1 MSRARDENETVTLA
15 APAAAEHAAGD
26 VLPDTCV
33 RIEVYVGD
41 LRQLFNAIDP
51 SPFREKDL
59 DPKAED
65 FIVGWAR
72 EAPPDAQLALLVHVD
87 RVGEVPA
94 SATFL
99 KDAVHEFFAHRAD
112 ATRQR
117 LRHLLRL
124 GRTSL
129 AIGLVFLASATVG
142 GQLLAE
148 ALTGWRFA
156 AIVTESL
163 LIGGWVA
170 MWRPLE
176 IFLYEWWPIRE
187 EARLFD
193 RLGAMPV
200 RLVHRGAAAERDKV
214 TPPPAPS

>member
-1 MSRARDENETVTLA
+1 MGTFA
-15 APAAAEHAAGD
+15 AAEAEHAAGD
-26 VLPDTCV
+26 ALPDRCV

-41 LRQLFNAIDP
+41 LRQLFNALDP
-51 SPFREKDL
+51 SPFRDKDL
-59 DPKAED
+59 DPKAEE

-72 EAPPDAQLALLVHVD
+72 EAAPDAVDVHHEPEQ
-87 RVGEVPA
+87 RVGDVPA

-99 KDAVHEFFAHRAD
+99 KDAVREFFAHRAE

-117 LRHLLRL
+117 LRHLFRL

-129 AIGLVFLASATVG
+129 AIGMVFLATTTIG

-156 AIVTESL
+156 AVVTESL

-176 IFLYEWWPIRE
+176 VFLYDWWPIRE

-200 RLVHRGAAAERDKV
+200 RLVHRGAVAGREKV

>member
-1 MSRARDENETVTLA
+1 MGTFA
-15 APAAAEHAAGD
+15 AAEAEHAAGD
-26 VLPDTCV
+26 ALPDRCV

-41 LRQLFNAIDP
+41 LRQLFNALDP
-51 SPFREKDL
+51 SPFRDKDL
-59 DPKAED
+59 DPKAEE

-72 EAPPDAQLALLVHVD
+72 EAAPDALLGLVVHVD
-87 RVGEVPA
+87 RVGDVPA

-99 KDAVHEFFAHRAD
+99 KDAVREFFAHRAE

-117 LRHLLRL
+117 LRHLFRL

-129 AIGLVFLASATVG
+129 AIGMVFLATTTIG

-156 AIVTESL
+156 AVVTESL

-176 IFLYEWWPIRE
+176 VFLYDWWPIRE

-200 RLVHRGAAAERDKV
+200 RLVHRGVAAGREKV

>member
-1 MSRARDENETVTLA
+1 MFPDRDENEA
-15 APAAAEHAAGD
+15 AAGD
-26 VLPDTCV
+26 RLPDACV
-33 RIEVYVGD
+33 RIEVYVGE
-41 LRQLFNAIDP
+41 LRQLFNAMDP

-72 EAPPDAQLALLVHVD
+72 EAPPEAQLGLLVHVD
-87 RVGEVPA
+87 RAGDVPA

-99 KDAVHEFFAHRAD
+99 KDAVREFFAHRAG

-117 LRHLLRL
+117 LRHLFRV

-129 AIGLVFLASATVG
+129 AIGLVFLATATIG

-148 ALTGWRFA
+148 ALQGWRFA
-156 AIVTESL
+156 AVLTESQ

-176 IFLYEWWPIRE
+176 VFLYEWWPIRE

-193 RLGAMPV
+193 RLGVMPV
-200 RLVHRGAAAERDKV
+200 RLVHRRAAAERGKV
-214 TPPPAPS
+214 TPPPAPSSATAAPHAAKG

>member
-1 MSRARDENETVTLA
+1 M
-15 APAAAEHAAGD
+15 
-26 VLPDTCV
+26 
-33 RIEVYVGD
+33 
-41 LRQLFNAIDP
+41 DP

-59 DPKAED
+59 DPRAEE

-72 EAPPDAQLALLVHVD
+72 EAAPEAELALLVHVD
-87 RVGEVPA
+87 RIGDMPA
-94 SATFL
+94 SVTFL
-99 KDAVHEFFAHRAD
+99 KDAVREFFAHRAQ

-117 LRHLLRL
+117 LRHLFRL

-129 AIGLVFLASATVG
+129 LIGLVFLAAATIGSQVVG
-142 GQLLAE
+142 E
-148 ALTGWRFA
+148 ALAGWRFA
-156 AIVTESL
+156 AVVTEGM

-176 IFLYEWWPIRE
+176 VFLYDWWPIRE

-200 RLVHRGAAAERDKV
+200 RLVHRGAVEREGP
-214 TPPPAPS
+214 TLPPAPRQA